1 MRLNHCT
8 VETFAGP
15 TSIWP
20 RSSSPSDT
28 TSPTSRNSP
37 SDPLQQSNSRST
49 KSKTLLPPAPP
60 KPAPWTWRC
69 HICGS
74 LYRLGVTRRC
84 LNDGHIFCT
93 STASLAGK
101 EESISRLGAESN
113 NDHDHNNKSTR
124 KRKRRE
130 RQTEACQNEF
140 DYSGWAA
147 YNEWRRNVR
156 RGIEADYSMSGWRG
170 KRRKWDCLG
179 DCDYPSECGDILS
192 HKE

>member
-1 MRLNHCT
+1 MRLNHCI
-8 VETFAGP
+8 VEKFAGRP
-15 TSIWP
+15 SIWP
-20 RSSSPSDT
+20 RSSSLSDT

-37 SDPLQQSNSRST
+37 SSPLQQSISSST

-74 LYRLGVTRRC
+74 VYRLGVTRRC

-93 STASLAGK
+93 STTSLVRR
-101 EESISRLGAESN
+101 EESISLLGAESN
-113 NDHDHNNKSTR
+113 NDGDNNNNNTR
-124 KRKRRE
+124 KRKRRG
-130 RQTEACQNEF
+130 RQTETCQNEF

-156 RGIEADYSMSGWRG
+156 QGIEADYSMSGGEGKEKKEGLFRG
-170 KRRKWDCLG
+170 L
-179 DCDYPSECGDILS
+179 
-192 HKE
+192 